1 MTAAA
6 ATAALELFTSV
17 LKKTNDVAQSFI
29 TSSIGMTKSAA
40 SGAAGLDVMG
50 ASVAGVTSQFGV
62 LGKAFGETMMAAIA
76 VLEKNITTQQT
87 LSNVGAT
94 FGGDLDRLRS
104 ASNKTYL
111 SMDDFAKVVG
121 SNSSIL
127 ATFRGGVQ
135 QGTEFFSNS
144 MESLMQRG
152 SRTGI
157 MMANLGVSTSE
168 AAEMTMQLMRGQGSM
183 NKNGQMSAEELAAAT
198 ANYAAELT
206 ALSDLTGQSRKA
218 LQEQAAA
225 EMAEAQFQNFLSGL
239 SEEESAKIKKAL
251 ENELAAGGKAAGD
264 SFKAMVAGFPPLTKA
279 SQLFA
284 ATQGASIE
292 RQQEYIRIARDA
304 NIKTD
309 EALKLFSKT
318 LIESLPAVKEDMKR
332 LGSVPMAMAISG
344 GTDLSKALE
353 RLTLTLNAVTGKT
366 LEEMDA
372 NYRKFV
378 DGSKKGSQASAGV
391 DQQKGAIDSANS
403 VLAAASSALAAALSK
418 GVQFGDFLNKSVAI
432 PIMGAVGGAL
442 NSKAFAKMQEAIS
455 DKVNEILESIKGID
469 TAGVGKAAETA
480 AGTAADPKK
489 TDGPKIPAAVGA
501 LTGAMLDSITEL
513 FKQIVNFGNM
523 AIALVNGDLKSVKT
537 IWEKSV
543 IPDFFKMLKGWSE
556 RIEQLGAIISRPGA
570 SPDLLNTPAPLK
582 TPTSS
587 APPPPGDEM
596 RRVNASYIQPLVDV
610 IKTAMTPRE
619 GLQQVAFNQENT
631 TEGAIDVNRLVDEKI
646 VPLLAALVSNTGESV
661 RAIKNSPMKF
671 SNAYT

>member
-1 MTAAA
+1 MTAATV
-6 ATAALELFTSV
+6 ATEVLELFTAV

-29 TSSIGMTKSAA
+29 TSSIGMAKSAA

-50 ASVAGVTSQFGV
+50 ASVSGVTSQFGV
-62 LGKAFGETMMAAIA
+62 LGKAFGETIMAAIA

-104 ASNKTYL
+104 VSNKTYL

-157 MMANLGVSTSE
+157 MMANLGVSASE

-239 SEEESAKIKKAL
+239 SGEESEKIKKAL

-378 DGSKKGSQASAGV
+378 DGSKKGSQASADV
-391 DQQKGAIDSANS
+391 DLQKRAIDSANS
-403 VLAAASSALAAALSK
+403 VLAAASGAFKTALSK
-418 GVQFGDFLNKSVAI
+418 GIEFGDFLNKSVAV

-442 NSKAFAKMQEAIS
+442 DSKAFKKMEVAIS
-455 DKVNEILESIKGID
+455 GMVDEILKSIKDID
-469 TAGVGKAAETA
+469 TEKIKKIAETA
-480 AGTAADPKK
+480 VNTATNPKE
-489 TDGPKIPAAVGA
+489 TGGPKVPAVAGA

-523 AIALVNGDLKSVKT
+523 AISLVNGDLKSVKT

-556 RIEQLGAIISRPGA
+556 RIEQLGTIIKRPGP
-570 SPDLLNTPAPLK
+570 SSGLMNEPVPPDETQRMSFTPPDRNNTAFLNAKFVQQP
-582 TPTSS
+582 
-587 APPPPGDEM
+587 DETE
-596 RRVNASYIQPLVDV
+596 VPE
-610 IKTAMTPRE
+610 PR
-619 GLQQVAFNQENT
+619 QQVAYNEENT
-631 TEGAIDVNRLVDEKI
+631 GEGAVDVNKLVDEKI
-646 VPLLAALVSNTGESV
+646 VPLLAALVYNTGATE
-661 RAIKNSPMKF
+661 RAIKNAPARF
-671 SNAYT
+671 SNASA

>member
-6 ATAALELFTSV
+6 VATEALELFTAV

-29 TSSIGMTKSAA
+29 MSSIGMTKSAA

-50 ASVAGVTSQFGV
+50 ASVSGVTSQFGV

-104 ASNKTYL
+104 VSNKTYL

-135 QGTEFFSNS
+135 QGTEFFSDS
-144 MESLMQRG
+144 MGSLMKIG

-157 MMANLGVSTSE
+157 MMANLGVSASE

-239 SEEESAKIKKAL
+239 NDEEAAKIKKAL

-292 RQQEYIRIARDA
+292 RQQEYIRIAKDA

-344 GTDLSKALE
+344 GTELSKALE
-353 RLTLTLNAVTGKT
+353 RLTLTLNASAGKT
-366 LEEMDA
+366 YEEMEA

-378 DGSKKGSQASAGV
+378 EGSKKKSQASENV
-391 DQQKGAIDSANS
+391 DLQKGAIDSANE
-403 VLAAASSALAAALSK
+403 VLKAASSALTAALSK
-418 GVQFGDFLNKSVAI
+418 GITFGNFLNESVAV

-442 NSKAFAKMQEAIS
+442 NSEAFKQMEDEMKDMVAK
-455 DKVNEILESIKGID
+455 ILKSIKGID
-469 TAGVGKAAETA
+469 SAGVKKMAVTA
-480 AGTAADPKK
+480 VKTATDPKE
-489 TDGPKIPAAVGA
+489 TGGPKIPAVAGA

-523 AIALVNGDLKSVKT
+523 AISLVNGDLKSVKT

-556 RIEQLGAIISRPGA
+556 RIEQLGAIISRPSA
-570 SPDLLNTPAPLK
+570 SPELLNQSVPK
-582 TPTSS
+582 KPTSLY
-587 APPPPGDEM
+587 PPPTGNEM
-596 RRVNASYIQPLVDV
+596 RTTNTNYLQPTENTRSLQEGMRQVAYNEENTEEGAVDV
-610 IKTAMTPRE
+610 NK
-619 GLQQVAFNQENT
+619 
-631 TEGAIDVNRLVDEKI
+631 LVDE
-646 VPLLAALVSNTGESV
+646 VMPLLRALVYNTGATE
-661 RAIKNSPMKF
+661 RAIKNAPARF
-671 SNAYT
+671 SNANA

>member
-1 MTAAA
+1 V
-6 ATAALELFTSV
+6 ATEVLELFTAV

-29 TSSIGMTKSAA
+29 TSSIGMAKSAA

-50 ASVAGVTSQFGV
+50 ASVSGVTSQFGV
-62 LGKAFGETMMAAIA
+62 LGKAFGETIMAAIA

-104 ASNKTYL
+104 VSNKTYL

-157 MMANLGVSTSE
+157 MMANLGVSASE

-239 SEEESAKIKKAL
+239 SDEEAAKIKKAL

-292 RQQEYIRIARDA
+292 RQLEYIRIARDA

-378 DGSKKGSQASAGV
+378 DGSKKGSQASADV
-391 DQQKGAIDSANS
+391 DLQKRAIDSANS
-403 VLAAASSALAAALSK
+403 VLAAASGAFKTALSK
-418 GVQFGDFLNKSVAI
+418 GIEFGDFLNKSVAV

-442 NSKAFAKMQEAIS
+442 DSKAFKKMEVAIS
-455 DKVNEILESIKGID
+455 GMVDEILKSIKDID
-469 TAGVGKAAETA
+469 TEKIKKIAETA
-480 AGTAADPKK
+480 VNTATNPKE
-489 TDGPKIPAAVGA
+489 TGGPKVPAVAGA

-523 AIALVNGDLKSVKT
+523 AISLVNGDLKSVKT

-556 RIEQLGAIISRPGA
+556 RIEQLGTIIKRPGP
-570 SPDLLNTPAPLK
+570 SPGLMNEPVPPDETQRMSFTPPDRNNTAFLNAKFVQQP
-582 TPTSS
+582 
-587 APPPPGDEM
+587 DETE
-596 RRVNASYIQPLVDV
+596 VPE
-610 IKTAMTPRE
+610 PR
-619 GLQQVAFNQENT
+619 QQVAYNEENT
-631 TEGAIDVNRLVDEKI
+631 GEGAVDVNKLVDEKI
-646 VPLLAALVSNTGESV
+646 VPLLAALVYNTGATE
-661 RAIKNSPMKF
+661 RAIKNAPARF
-671 SNAYT
+671 SNA

>member
-1 MTAAA
+1 MTAATV
-6 ATAALELFTSV
+6 ATEVLELFTAV

-29 TSSIGMTKSAA
+29 TSSIGMAKSAA

-50 ASVAGVTSQFGV
+50 ASVSGVTSQFGV
-62 LGKAFGETMMAAIA
+62 LGKAFGETIMAAIA

-104 ASNKTYL
+104 VSNKTYL

-157 MMANLGVSTSE
+157 MMANLGVSASE

-239 SEEESAKIKKAL
+239 SDEEAAKIKKAL

-378 DGSKKGSQASAGV
+378 DGSKKGSQASADV
-391 DQQKGAIDSANS
+391 DLQKRAIDSANS
-403 VLAAASSALAAALSK
+403 VLAAASGAFKTALSK
-418 GVQFGDFLNKSVAI
+418 GIEFGDFLNKSVAV

-442 NSKAFAKMQEAIS
+442 DSKAFKKMEVAIS
-455 DKVNEILESIKGID
+455 GMVDEILKSIKDID
-469 TAGVGKAAETA
+469 TEKIKKIAETA
-480 AGTAADPKK
+480 VNTATNPKE
-489 TDGPKIPAAVGA
+489 TGGPKVPAVAGA

-523 AIALVNGDLKSVKT
+523 AISLVNGDLKSVKT

-543 IPDFFKMLKGWSE
+543 IPDFFKMLNGWSE
-556 RIEQLGAIISRPGA
+556 RIEQIGTILKRPGP
-570 SPDLLNTPAPLK
+570 SPGLMNEPVPPDETQRMSFTPPDRNNTAFLNAKFVQQP
-582 TPTSS
+582 
-587 APPPPGDEM
+587 DETE
-596 RRVNASYIQPLVDV
+596 VPE
-610 IKTAMTPRE
+610 PR
-619 GLQQVAFNQENT
+619 QQVAYNEENT
-631 TEGAIDVNRLVDEKI
+631 GEGAVDVNKLVDEKI
-646 VPLLAALVSNTGESV
+646 VPLLAALVYNTGATE
-661 RAIKNSPMKF
+661 RAIKNAPARF
-671 SNAYT
+671 SNA